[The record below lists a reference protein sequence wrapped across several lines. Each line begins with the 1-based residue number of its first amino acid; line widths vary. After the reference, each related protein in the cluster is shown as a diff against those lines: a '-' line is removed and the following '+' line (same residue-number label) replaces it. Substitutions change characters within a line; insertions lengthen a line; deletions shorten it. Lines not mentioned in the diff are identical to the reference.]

1 MDRERWE
8 QIEKLFH
15 AAWQVPAERREIFL
29 AGRCGG
35 DDDMRRAVDALLNQ
49 ASSGAFDV
57 ADRQAAQ
64 SSAGQD
70 PTETMLLPGAAVGPY
85 RMEGPLGRG
94 EWEKSTGRE
103 TTAWA
108 APWL

>member
-35 DDDMRRAVDALLNQ
+35 DDDMRRAVEALLNQ
-49 ASSGAFDV
+49 ASSGAFD
-57 ADRQAAQ
+57 AAIARQRHRQPARTPRRRCFCLVRPW
-64 SSAGQD
+64 D
-70 PTETMLLPGAAVGPY
+70 PIGSRGRWE
-85 RMEGPLGRG
+85 RG
-94 EWEKSTGRE
+94 EWEKSTGQKHR
-103 TTAWA
+103 
-108 APWL
+108 L